1 MKTKILSIC
10 FSLIYLLSGCEDFSE
25 EYGFYMDFA
34 TDISVTDVRAAHDSY
49 TLDLLCPF
57 EIKAGSPNIQEVG
70 VIYSTDDS
78 YVSHKVKGELLDN
91 CIKVTLSEIPY
102 GQTLHIAP
110 YLRAPEDEVTGRP
123 SLDIK
128 YDKNDFM
135 PSASAYLLS
144 MPTTGKLR
152 MEVDCNVKDSQFPLT
167 KAQASFNGIT
177 SDASISQNKLTF
189 DFDLAKMNK
198 STDTKISFSVSNA
211 LGTTN
216 WTVPMTAT
224 SATATVHYTDDGC
237 YDDYIRLC
245 SVNWAKG
252 NLICDKGTWKIASRQ
267 DESFLDRDKNIVS
280 TTQIEYFSFG
290 GTGSRVFR
298 PEDWYTHAFEQNVD
312 CSIQG
317 DPASD
322 VVAANLSGGW
332 TLPSKSD
339 LEKLAGTSSYQ
350 YGYTERDGKIT
361 YGVLFYTHPEKII
374 HSLTSVRFESEE
386 LDEMGLFL
394 PALGYIRSKSSGAG
408 YRDNIYYMSADAY
421 KTDYDPTI
429 IDLTRNPPYVS
440 CGNIYHLQQH
450 ENNLVVSSDEL
461 NTRTEASS
469 CQYQFPVRPIKGI
482 VKENLYNRKL
492 SITKGEVIDL
502 GLSVKWASCN
512 AGAQTPEDLGVTY
525 YLSSA
530 GIGGF
535 DNTKWRV
542 PSREEM
548 QELIESCEW
557 IWGIYN
563 GVNGFQVKGPNGN
576 SIFLPALYI
585 KNQIG
590 MYRVGNTGY
599 GSGNKTIDFLGIS
612 SLNHMLKNYNTY
624 DVQIIS
630 YKYCIRNVAL
640 E

>member
-245 SVNWAKG
+245 GVNWAKG

-267 DESFLDRDKNIVS
+267 DESFLDRDKNIAS

-290 GTGSRVFR
+290 ETNAQIHNDRH
-298 PEDWYTHAFEQNVD
+298 ECWYTNAFELRNS

-322 VVAANLSGGW
+322 VVAANLPGNW
-332 TLPSKSD
+332 TLPSKTD
-339 LEKLAGTSSYQ
+339 LVKLTETISWQ
-350 YGYTERDGKIT
+350 YGYTERNGKTT
-361 YGVLFYTHPEKII
+361 YGILFYTHPEKLL
-374 HSLTSVRFESEE
+374 HSLTTVRFDSEK

-394 PALGYIRSKSSGAG
+394 PAIGFLKG
-408 YRDNIYYMSADAY
+408 NIVNSDKVYYMSADAE
-421 KTDYDPTI
+421 KWNSVI
-429 IDLTRNPPYVS
+429 ILPFSYYGS
-440 CGNIYHLQQH
+440 IYHIEQDYNSLS
-450 ENNLVVSSDEL
+450 VTDEAL
-461 NTRTEASS
+461 SEYTSAYSFS
-469 CQYQFPVRPIKGI
+469 FQYPVRPIKGT
-482 VKENLYNRKL
+482 VKENIYERELNV
-492 SITKGEVIDL
+492 TEGEIIDL

-512 AGAQTPEDLGVTY
+512 VGALSPEEKGSTSR
-525 YLSSA
+525 LSNPST
-530 GIGGF
+530 GGF
-535 DNTKWRV
+535 NTKIWRT
-542 PSREEM
+542 PTRQEM
-548 QELIESCEW
+548 QELIESCKW
-557 IWGIYN
+557 TWGRYKN
-563 GVNGFQVKGPNGN
+563 VNGYQVTGPNGN
-576 SIFLPALYI
+576 SIFLPAQNV
-585 KNQIG
+585 KNQVG
-590 MYRVGNTGY
+590 MYF
-599 GSGNKTIDFLGIS
+599 SGRELFDNRHVYILGIS
-612 SLNHMLKNYNTY
+612 SQNHIINDYWTYN
-624 DVQIIS
+624 INS
-630 YKYCIRNVAL
+630 YRDTPICIRTVAL